1 MAYKISSQNAE
12 AVGNIV
18 SNMLSAFA
26 NKANDND
33 CELSQDTKFLHA
45 LGLMNRPF
53 DANYCRDHLPEVE
66 FQVNAVIHRLK
77 STKDGFTSTGFKV
90 EVKSNGK
97 NEYFVGNWAQP
108 ACPREVM
115 YEMICNAVGKPDFNF
130 RDYL

>member
-1 MAYKISSQNAE
+1 MPYRRNSQNAD

-18 SNMLSAFA
+18 SNVLSALT
-26 NKANDND
+26 NKSNDND
-33 CELSQDTKFLHA
+33 CELAQDTKFLHA
-45 LGLMNRPF
+45 LGLMNRSF
-53 DANYCRDHLPEVE
+53 DADYCRDHLPEVE
-66 FQVNAVIHRLK
+66 FQVNAVIHRLG
-77 STKDGFTSTGFKV
+77 STKDGFTSTRFKV
-90 EVKSNGK
+90 EAKPNGK